1 MQELDYQNREM
12 GKTRKHYKSLDAL
25 TVQEAIRIATDGRGI
40 HPAKGD
46 PFFVVKYGPPG
57 SGKSSAR
64 VYQEI
69 KKLGPPITS
78 YVDVNQDTLVESM
91 NEYKRNHTQYNR
103 LRYQKN
109 KKGLSLYKKSAIVLK
124 KAVEAHAN
132 IIIEITG
139 GNDED
144 PLIWIHKLIKDTSYK
159 LVIIMP
165 TVPLETILKRLE
177 TRDRKRD
184 IEEVKQEY
192 KWSLTNFDTYIK
204 PHYKYILVDNA

>member
-1 MQELDYQNREM
+1 M
-12 GKTRKHYKSLDAL
+12 GQTRKKSYKSLNAL
-25 TVQEAIRIATDGRGI
+25 TVQEVIKIATDGRGI
-40 HPAKGD
+40 HSAKGD
-46 PFFVVKYGPPG
+46 PYFVVKYGPPG
-57 SGKSSAR
+57 SGKSSTNI
-64 VYQEI
+64 YNEI

-124 KAVEAHAN
+124 KAVEAKAN

-139 GNDED
+139 GREED
-144 PLIWIHKLIKDTSYK
+144 PLGWIHKLIKDTSYK
-159 LVIIMP
+159 LIVIMP

-177 TRDRKRD
+177 TRDRKRN

-192 KWSLTNFDTYIK
+192 KLSLLNFDTYIK
-204 PHYKYILVDNA
+204 PYHKYILVDNS

>member
-1 MQELDYQNREM
+1 MVQ
-12 GKTRKHYKSLDAL
+12 TRKRTYVSLNAL
-25 TVQEAIRIATDGRGI
+25 TVQEVIKISTGGKGI
-40 HPAKGD
+40 HPAKDD
-46 PFFVVKYGPPG
+46 PYFVVKYGPPG

-91 NEYKRNHTQYNR
+91 NLYKRNHTQYNR

-124 KAVEAHAN
+124 KAVEARAN

-139 GNDED
+139 GNEED
-144 PLIWIHKLIKDTSYK
+144 PLIWIHKMIKGTSYK
-159 LVIIMP
+159 LIVIMP

-177 TRDRKRD
+177 TRNRKRD
-184 IEEVKQEY
+184 VEEVKQEY
-192 KWSLTNFDTYIK
+192 KLSLTNFDTYIK
-204 PHYKYILVDNA
+204 PYHKYILVDNA

>member
-1 MQELDYQNREM
+1 M
-12 GKTRKHYKSLDAL
+12 GQTRKKSYKSLNAL
-25 TVQEAIRIATDGRGI
+25 TVQEVIKIATDGRGI
-40 HPAKGD
+40 HSAKGD
-46 PFFVVKYGPPG
+46 PYFVVKYGPPG
-57 SGKSSAR
+57 SGKSSTNI
-64 VYQEI
+64 YNEI

-124 KAVEAHAN
+124 KAVEAKAN

-139 GNDED
+139 GREED
-144 PLIWIHKLIKDTSYK
+144 PLKWIHKLIKDTSYK
-159 LVIIMP
+159 LIVIMP

-177 TRDRKRD
+177 TRNRKRN

-192 KWSLTNFDTYIK
+192 KLSLLNFDKYIK
-204 PHYKYILVDNA
+204 PYHKYILVDNS